1 MNPAPTGGG
10 SLSARGPI
18 SSRNSPF
25 RQRAPRPIEVKTMGK
40 GKLRLESE
48 VNQHFFDQDQELES
62 DRLQEF
68 APANR
73 IGLFLFLVFV
83 LQAGTLEK

>member
-1 MNPAPTGGG
+1 
-10 SLSARGPI
+10 
-18 SSRNSPF
+18 
-25 RQRAPRPIEVKTMGK
+25 MGK

>member
-1 MNPAPTGGG
+1 
-10 SLSARGPI
+10 
-18 SSRNSPF
+18 
-25 RQRAPRPIEVKTMGK
+25 MGK

-48 VNQHFFDQDQELES
+48 VNQHFFDQDQELGS

>member
-1 MNPAPTGGG
+1 MG
-10 SLSARGPI
+10 
-18 SSRNSPF
+18 
-25 RQRAPRPIEVKTMGK
+25 KTMGKAMGKAMGK